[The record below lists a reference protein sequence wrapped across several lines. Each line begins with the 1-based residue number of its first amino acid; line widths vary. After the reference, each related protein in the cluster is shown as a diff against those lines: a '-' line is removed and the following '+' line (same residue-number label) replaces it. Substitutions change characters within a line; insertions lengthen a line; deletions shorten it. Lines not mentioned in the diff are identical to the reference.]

1 MAGIRLALQSYW
13 EAIKS
18 LYEEMYLL
26 VIVNL
31 IWSLLSFLFLSPL
44 ILLWA
49 ALSFPVQA
57 IALVFLLPTPPTA
70 GMYHLAHMIV
80 HEKRV
85 PGVFMFWEGLRAWW
99 RPSLILFVIGLVG
112 TALLWFNVE
121 FYARLGGPGWSALS
135 LAFLYFLIVWL
146 VLQVYTLP
154 LLLEQ
159 RDKRLTLV
167 YKNAF
172 LITFGNLA
180 FNVVLVVLLA
190 LTIALSLVLTIPM
203 LILTMGFVALY
214 ATHSLLAILRVRGIR
229 PPRDEDWS

>member
-1 MAGIRLALQSYW
+1 MAGMRLALQSYW
-13 EAIKS
+13 DAIKS

-31 IWSLLSFLFLSPL
+31 IWAVLTLLFLSPL

-49 ALSFPVQA
+49 LASFPVYA

-70 GMYHLAHMIV
+70 GMYYLAHMIV
-80 HEKRV
+80 HERRV
-85 PGVFMFWEGLRAWW
+85 PGVFMFWEGLRTYW
-99 RPSLILFVIGLVG
+99 RPSFALFVVGLAG
-112 TALLWFNVE
+112 LALLWFNAE
-121 FYARLGGPGWSALS
+121 FYARLGGAVWSALS
-135 LAFLYFLIVWL
+135 IVFLYFLIVWL
-146 VLQVYTLP
+146 VMQVYTLP

-190 LTIALSLVLTIPM
+190 VTIALSIVLTIPT

-214 ATHSLLAILRVRGIR
+214 ATHSLLAILRARGLR
-229 PPRDEDWS
+229 PPRDEG

>member
-1 MAGIRLALQSYW
+1 VAGISLALQSYW

-31 IWSLLSFLFLSPL
+31 LWAALTLLFWAPF

-49 ALSFPVQA
+49 LWSFPLYA

-70 GMYHLAHMIV
+70 GIYYLAHMIV
-80 HEKRV
+80 HEKRM
-85 PGVFMFWEGLRAWW
+85 PGVFMFWEGLRTCW
-99 RPSLILFVIGLVG
+99 RPSLILFVIGLAG
-112 TALLWFNVE
+112 LALLWFNAA
-121 FYARLGGPGWSALS
+121 FYACLDGPVWSALS
-135 LAFLYFLIVWL
+135 IAFLYFLIIWL
-146 VLQVYTLP
+146 VMQVYTLP

-159 RDKRLTLV
+159 RDKRLMLV

-180 FNVVLVVLLA
+180 FNFVLVVLLT
-190 LTIALSLVLTIPM
+190 LTIALSVLLTIPT
-203 LILTMGFVALY
+203 LLLTMSLVALY
-214 ATHSLLAILRVRGIR
+214 TTHSLLAILGQRRRMVK
-229 PPRDEDWS
+229 DEG